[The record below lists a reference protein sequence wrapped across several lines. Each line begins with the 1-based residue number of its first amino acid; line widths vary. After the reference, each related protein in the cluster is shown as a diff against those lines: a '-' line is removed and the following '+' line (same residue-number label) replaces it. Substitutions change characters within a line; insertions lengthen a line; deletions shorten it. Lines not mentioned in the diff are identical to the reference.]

1 VHGLQ
6 VLHGVGVGQ
15 VVQVGVGQ
23 VLHGVGQVVQV
34 GVGVGQVLHGV
45 GVGQVLHGVGVGE
58 GFGVAVG
65 DGVGV
70 ELPEPLLRAFHK
82 HPDRVRVSNK
92 TETTRTIQ

>member
-1 VHGLQ
+1 LHGL
-6 VLHGVGVGQ
+6 
-15 VVQVGVGQ
+15 
-23 VLHGVGQVVQV
+23 
-34 GVGVGQVLHGV
+34 
-45 GVGQVLHGVGVGE
+45 QVLHGVGVGE

>member
-1 VHGLQ
+1 MQGLQ

-15 VVQVGVGQ
+15 VV
-23 VLHGVGQVVQV
+23 
-34 GVGVGQVLHGV
+34 
-45 GVGQVLHGVGVGE
+45 HGVGVGE

>member
-34 GVGVGQVLHGV
+34 GV

>member
-15 VVQVGVGQ
+15 VVQVGVG
-23 VLHGVGQVVQV
+23 VGQVV
-34 GVGVGQVLHGV
+34 HGL
-45 GVGQVLHGVGVGE
+45 QVLHGVGVGE

>member
-6 VLHGVGVGQ
+6 VLHG
-15 VVQVGVGQ
+15 VGVGQ

-34 GVGVGQVLHGV
+34 GVGVGQVVHGLQVLHGV
-45 GVGQVLHGVGVGE
+45 GVGQVVHGVGVGE